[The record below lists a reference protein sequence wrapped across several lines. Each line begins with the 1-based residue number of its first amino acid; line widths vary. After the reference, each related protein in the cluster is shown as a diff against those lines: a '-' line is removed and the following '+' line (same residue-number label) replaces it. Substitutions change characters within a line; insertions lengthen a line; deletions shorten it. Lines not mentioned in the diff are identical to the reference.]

1 MEFMNCLATAAETI
15 GQWGFSEGFA
25 SIMSEIENPTFVG
38 WLVKGLLDAVG
49 NYGWAVV
56 LFTVIL
62 KIITLPLDFWQRF
75 SMKKNAKMMSELA
88 PIMAKLDKAYANDK
102 NKLNQEKQKLYK
114 KHGYNM
120 LSGCLPMIV
129 TMTIFFVM
137 FGGLNQC
144 SAYVNLKVYS
154 ELSVH
159 YTDTLSAELSKHTE
173 EYESRRYDILLSGK
187 STAIED
193 YKTWLGGQGV
203 EESAFDAE
211 ISAATSRISQIKA
224 EAQAEAR
231 KAVGEFYLEAKEG
244 FLWITN
250 ISRPD
255 TWVESFPE
263 KDEFDSELYGEIYK
277 GISEQG
283 VGYKVGDKHWNG
295 LMILPVLSIA
305 LSFLSTFISNKT
317 SKKKNGEE
325 QQLDPNAAAA
335 QSSNKVM
342 MFVMPVIMGVF
353 GFVYTATFALYM
365 VCSSLLSILFTLAM
379 NPIIDRRIAKI
390 ESKVEKPDYRR
401 K

>member
-1 MEFMNCLATAAETI
+1 MDYQHKPSLT
-15 GQWGFSEGFA
+15 
-25 SIMSEIENPTFVG
+25 
-38 WLVKGLLDAVG
+38 LGLSPFG
-49 NYGWAVV
+49 NWR
-56 LFTVIL
+56 
-62 KIITLPLDFWQRF
+62 KSLPARSQR
-75 SMKKNAKMMSELA
+75 N
-88 PIMAKLDKAYANDK
+88 
-102 NKLNQEKQKLYK
+102 
-114 KHGYNM
+114 
-120 LSGCLPMIV
+120 
-129 TMTIFFVM
+129 
-137 FGGLNQC
+137 
-144 SAYVNLKVYS
+144 
-154 ELSVH
+154 
-159 YTDTLSAELSKHTE
+159 TE
-173 EYESRRYDILLSGK
+173 
-187 STAIED
+187 ST
-193 YKTWLGGQGV
+193 
-203 EESAFDAE
+203 
-211 ISAATSRISQIKA
+211 R
-224 EAQAEAR
+224 
-231 KAVGEFYLEAKEG
+231 
-244 FLWITN
+244 TN
-250 ISRPD
+250 S
-255 TWVESFPE
+255 T
-263 KDEFDSELYGEIYK
+263 SELYGEIYK

>member
-1 MEFMNCLATAAETI
+1 M
-15 GQWGFSEGFA
+15 
-25 SIMSEIENPTFVG
+25 
-38 WLVKGLLDAVG
+38 
-49 NYGWAVV
+49 
-56 LFTVIL
+56 
-62 KIITLPLDFWQRF
+62 
-75 SMKKNAKMMSELA
+75 
-88 PIMAKLDKAYANDK
+88 
-102 NKLNQEKQKLYK
+102 
-114 KHGYNM
+114 
-120 LSGCLPMIV
+120 

-263 KDEFDSELYGEIYK
+263 TAEKFTGTLTKKYREYKDEFDSELYGEIYK